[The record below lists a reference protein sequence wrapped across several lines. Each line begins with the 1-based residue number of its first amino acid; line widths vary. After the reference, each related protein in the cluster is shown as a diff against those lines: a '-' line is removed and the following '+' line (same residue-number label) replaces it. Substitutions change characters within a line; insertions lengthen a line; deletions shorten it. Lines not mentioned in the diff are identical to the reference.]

1 MVSTLELLLTAGN
14 YLHVVQVLHDTRK
27 EVDLI
32 ISA

>member
-1 MVSTLELLLTAGN
+1 MVSTLEFLLTAGN
-14 YLHVVQVLHDTRK
+14 YLHVVRILNDTRK